1 MPCLKFLCL
10 NYNRGTLGQTGTG
23 HFSPLAAYDAQTD
36 SALILD
42 VARFKYPPH
51 WVSID
56 LLHQAMAERGF
67 AILSPGTD
75 LNSGAPAL
83 GSEHC
88 VLKDFDEHG
97 RKISKPA
104 ANCNCSC

>member
-1 MPCLKFLCL
+1 MRRIHLWWKLTKRLIGFIRL
-10 NYNRGTLGQTGTG
+10 
-23 HFSPLAAYDAQTD
+23 FVSPP
-36 SALILD
+36 S
-42 VARFKYPPH
+42 RYPPH